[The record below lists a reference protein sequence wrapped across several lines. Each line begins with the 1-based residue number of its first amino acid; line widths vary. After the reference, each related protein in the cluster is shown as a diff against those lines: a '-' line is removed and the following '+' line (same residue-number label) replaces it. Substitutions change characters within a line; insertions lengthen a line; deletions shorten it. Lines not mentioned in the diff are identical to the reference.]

1 MLRQCP
7 LRSREYS
14 SLGWSSVST
23 GSSWNVKTTGRPG
36 VHGHQLKLLCC
47 LKHMRQQVYQSSSCH
62 WPIETEFSAIS
73 RCLYVNRISHP
84 WGFGA
89 EPRHPLRTTSLLFH
103 NGFCLV
109 TGPQW
114 RRKLNRALP
123 SYQVSWAVH
132 HTVKIC
138 CPTKSSSQTC
148 MTVSS
153 VGGLWVIWGLSRKE
167 KNRLYVEAAQVAM
180 APPTDM
186 LHSRGQERQHC
197 VIQRGHPKA
206 DNCRTLVPLQGHL

>member
-1 MLRQCP
+1 MLRQCT

-47 LKHMRQQVYQSSSCH
+47 LKHMRQQVCQSSSCH

-89 EPRHPLRTTSLLFH
+89 EPRHPLWTTSLLFH
-103 NGFCLV
+103 NGFCLI

-114 RRKLNRALP
+114 RWKLNRALP

-132 HTVKIC
+132 HTVRFAALPSHQVRHVWQCHQWEGCGRYGAWVGKKK
-138 CPTKSSSQTC
+138 TGC
-148 MTVSS
+148 M
-153 VGGLWVIWGLSRKE
+153 WK
-167 KNRLYVEAAQVAM
+167 
-180 APPTDM
+180 
-186 LHSRGQERQHC
+186 
-197 VIQRGHPKA
+197 
-206 DNCRTLVPLQGHL
+206 